1 MFDLENFPTRELA
14 KDMMSMISPI
24 YDNSYVGKWI
34 FEVMSVPLSLAQD
47 TINELREQVFP
58 ETSTWSLPYWEQS
71 YGLPTNEA
79 LSIEERRSRVIS
91 KRNCRK
97 PMNPARIEM
106 LLKELCGRDVKL
118 IENTAPHT
126 FEISVS
132 PGTSEASLDQI
143 IKLVNEVKQAQKS
156 FRVVFDTPTTIKIR
170 ADPQPQKFPYR
181 MTARGRKAG
190 TYPQVNWVGISEHG
204 SVIVT
209 ANRMSREFP
218 YVVAGTKPDRAY
230 NARLTAL
237 QLQASSEGKGVEF
250 PYPISGTKPDRSF
263 LAEIEPG
270 ALNVQVDSTNAEVLY
285 RACGSKRKL

>member
-1 MFDLENFPTRELA
+1 MFDLESFPTRELA
-14 KDMMSMISPI
+14 RDMMGMISPI

-47 TINELREQVFP
+47 TINELREQAFP
-58 ETSTWSLPYWEQS
+58 ETATWSLPYWEQS

-91 KRNCRK
+91 KRNYRK

-190 TYPQVNWVGISEHG
+190 TYPH
-204 SVIVT
+204 
-209 ANRMSREFP
+209 
-218 YVVAGTKPDRAY
+218 RAY
-230 NARLTAL
+230 DARLTAL